1 MNNQLIKEPKSRAKV
16 SASFLARAVQNFAD
30 VQAHND
36 LTMTELLEVRR
47 IPNAKH
53 CMSNSQSRYVF

>member
-1 MNNQLIKEPKSRAKV
+1 MNIRLIKEPKPRAEL
-16 SASFLARAVQNFAD
+16 SANFLKRAVQSFAD
-30 VQAHND
+30 VQRHAD
-36 LTMTELLEVRR
+36 LTIKELLEIRR